1 MYDIAIIGSGLSSKF
16 FLSSLRKKGK
26 KIALISPE
34 NLKFENK
41 PVYKNLNKYIQ
52 EILPPRFKKKK
63 HISNVINFY
72 KGNKIIPNNDCSI
85 FGYLNKGGVS
95 NYWGGSS
102 EFLSEKSINFLNKK
116 EKKQLI
122 NSFKFIYSKY
132 NFTGE
137 MFSEDTA
144 NKSNSLN
151 HLKLDPLFKE
161 IIKNQSDEKIRFF
174 QNCIAS
180 NFKNNK
186 ILKPIHLNYEN
197 SKGIKKF
204 DYFVNS
210 IEKIGN
216 FYYLNCVNKKKKI
229 SIKTKKIVIAAGT
242 MSTTRLICQV
252 LNHTKSVTLDHNPMM
267 FGLFFLKKKI
277 KNENFSSSKLAAKI
291 FSKNKNNYCTINF
304 RSSNSVIRKKIFNIF
319 PQIKNSLSKSLYKIL
334 ENRMIFLNLYLDS
347 KYGNLNFTLN
357 NKNEISIK
365 VNKKK
370 MHIIKKELNNN
381 FRLLKNYFVKN
392 NLIYPFA
399 FKLFPKMGSDNH
411 YTGTIP
417 INGKSKKLS
426 LNSNCELKG
435 LKNIYIIDG
444 SAIPKNK
451 SKFPTALI
459 ISNAYRIGLNFK

>member
-1 MYDIAIIGSGLSSKF
+1 MYDIAIIGSGLSSNF
-16 FLSSLRKKGK
+16 FLSTLKKKGK
-26 KIALISPE
+26 KIALISTE
-34 NLKFENK
+34 NTKFESK
-41 PVYKNLNKYIQ
+41 SAYKNLNKYIN
-52 EILPPRFKKKK
+52 ESLPPRFKKKE
-63 HISNVINFY
+63 HISSVINFY
-72 KGNKIIPNNDCSI
+72 KGNKIIPNNDSSI
-85 FGYLNKGGVS
+85 FGYLNNGGVS
-95 NYWGGSS
+95 NYWGGSC

-122 NSFKFIYSKY
+122 NSFKSIYSKY
-132 NFTGE
+132 KFTGE
-137 MFSEDTA
+137 MFGEETA

-161 IIKNQSDEKIRFF
+161 IIKNQSNKKIRFF

-186 ILKPIHLNYEN
+186 ILKPKDINFN
-197 SKGIKKF
+197 SGGIKKF
-204 DYFVNS
+204 NYFVNS
-210 IEKIGN
+210 IEKIDN
-216 FYYLNCVNKKKKI
+216 IYNLNCINNKKKI
-229 SIKTKKIVIAAGT
+229 SIKAKKIVIAAGT
-242 MSTTRLICQV
+242 ISTTRLICQV
-252 LNHTKSVTLDHNPMM
+252 LNHTTSVTLDHNPMM

-291 FSKNKNNYCTINF
+291 FSKNKNNYCTVNF
-304 RSSNSVIRKKIFNIF
+304 RSSNSVIRKKIFSIF

-347 KYGNLNFTLN
+347 KYGNLSFTLN
-357 NKNEISIK
+357 NKNEINLK

-381 FRLLKNYFVKN
+381 FRLLKNYMVKN
-392 NLIYPFA
+392 NLIYPFS

-417 INGKSKKLS
+417 INSKNKKLS

-435 LKNIYIIDG
+435 LKNIFVIDG

-459 ISNAYRIGLNFK
+459 ISNAYRIGSNFK